1 MGVSNIFNGDCVLDD
16 DKVHSRR
23 ATSRFR
29 PPVSQKNRSD
39 MPYGRCLVN
48 IMHACKMT
56 MRSEWLF
63 LVCTDTF
70 IAFICTTT
78 VPYNEAATNQLD
90 TAKDTQQTLTYPK
103 PIRPIADSSCPPH
116 SRNSGRYPQQS
127 INIKLNTTPG
137 TISFTKLCRQS
148 KQS

>member
-1 MGVSNIFNGDCVLDD
+1 MYEMTTN
-16 DKVHSRR
+16 KVHSRR

-29 PPVSQKNRSD
+29 PPVSQKPFGHGLWPSSE
-39 MPYGRCLVN
+39 MLG
-48 IMHACKMT
+48 MHACKIT

-70 IAFICTTT
+70 IASICTTT
-78 VPYNEAATNQLD
+78 VPYSGTATNQLD

-116 SRNSGRYPQQS
+116 SRNSGRYPLQS

-137 TISFTKLCRQS
+137 TISLTKLCRQS
-148 KQS
+148 KPS